1 MPRAP
6 ISGSRS
12 FFFCFFCI
20 MRLDYK
26 TIIACSVL
34 TLTTACGNMV
44 PRPATQTA
52 HVEPTVQP
60 APPAPTVDPP
70 AIETAVVWWLD
81 YYRTMSDQ
89 PQNVLTK
96 EYKSAENAISA
107 DKSLQNRLRLI
118 TLLSLRDTA
127 FHNPEQAVKLLD
139 GVISE
144 TEHPRSLR
152 DAATILR
159 NNLLVELEDTKK
171 IQTLSGQ
178 VKEMQSSTREMQ
190 NQLNALKE
198 IVRYL
203 YDRYKLVAT
212 IKR

>member
-1 MPRAP
+1 
-6 ISGSRS
+6 
-12 FFFCFFCI
+12 

-34 TLTTACGNMV
+34 TLTAACGNMA
-44 PRPATQTA
+44 PRPVTQTA

-60 APPAPTVDPP
+60 AATVAAPSS
-70 AIETAVVWWLD
+70 ETAVVWWLD
-81 YYRTMSDQ
+81 YYRTMIDQ
-89 PQNVLTK
+89 PQNVLTR
-96 EYKSAENAISA
+96 EYKSAENAVSA
-107 DKSLQNRLRLI
+107 DKSLQNRLRVI
-118 TLLSLRDTA
+118 TLLSLRDTS

-198 IVRYL
+198 IERNL
-203 YDRYKLVAT
+203 YERNKGEAT

>member
-1 MPRAP
+1 
-6 ISGSRS
+6 
-12 FFFCFFCI
+12 

-34 TLTTACGNMV
+34 TLTTACGNMA
-44 PRPATQTA
+44 PRPVTQTA

-118 TLLSLRDTA
+118 TLLSLRDTT

-198 IVRYL
+198 IERNL
-203 YDRYKLVAT
+203 YERNKLEAT

>member
-12 FFFCFFCI
+12 HINRYTSI

-34 TLTTACGNMV
+34 TLTTACGNMA
-44 PRPATQTA
+44 PRPVTQTA
-52 HVEPTVQP
+52 HVEPTVQ
-60 APPAPTVDPP
+60 PAPTVDPP

-198 IVRYL
+198 IERNL
-203 YDRYKLVAT
+203 YERNKLEAT
-212 IKR
+212 I

>member
-12 FFFCFFCI
+12 HINRYTSI

-34 TLTTACGNMV
+34 TLTTACGNMA
-44 PRPATQTA
+44 PRPVTQTA

-60 APPAPTVDPP
+60 APPAPTDAPP

-81 YYRTMSDQ
+81 NYRTKSDQ

-96 EYKSAENAISA
+96 EFKSAEIAISA

-127 FHNPEQAVKLLD
+127 FHNPEQAVKLL
-139 GVISE
+139 V
-144 TEHPRSLR
+144 
-152 DAATILR
+152 
-159 NNLLVELEDTKK
+159 
-171 IQTLSGQ
+171 
-178 VKEMQSSTREMQ
+178 
-190 NQLNALKE
+190 
-198 IVRYL
+198 
-203 YDRYKLVAT
+203 
-212 IKR
+212 